1 MNTSA
6 PSERLDG
13 QNCSLA
19 VHKRLDVES
28 EGGTDAHDILPV
40 QFLENG
46 RLPSIVETASLK

>member
-1 MNTSA
+1 MR
-6 PSERLDG
+6 SECILARQEAKCL
-13 QNCSLA
+13 LA